1 MDTDVQRTLKLVEE
15 ACSAVEALLGDWI
28 VIVEADDEAPA
39 EVVAWLRAEHN
50 KFAAR
55 HKLGA

>member
-1 MDTDVQRTLKLVEE
+1 METDVQRTLKLVEE
-15 ACSAVEALLGDWI
+15 ACSALEALFGDWV
-28 VIVEADDEAPA
+28 VIAEVDEAPA

-55 HKLGA
+55 HKLEA